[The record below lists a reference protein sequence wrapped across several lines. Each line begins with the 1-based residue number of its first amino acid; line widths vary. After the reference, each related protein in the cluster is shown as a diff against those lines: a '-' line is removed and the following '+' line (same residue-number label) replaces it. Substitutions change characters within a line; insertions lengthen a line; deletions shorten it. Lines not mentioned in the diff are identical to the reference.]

1 MGVQHVGLGHLQV
14 SQEEEVGVV
23 VGATPV
29 CQVDVRVADEI
40 GGVWKLCECSL
51 KNGTDQNESR
61 SQKIQK
67 SKVQNK
73 DTRRH
78 QRS

>member
-1 MGVQHVGLGHLQV
+1 M

-40 GGVWKLCECSL
+40 GGVWKLCQSSL
-51 KNGTDQNESR
+51 KNGTDQTESR
-61 SQKIQK
+61 KYKNQKFKIKTQEDIREVTI
-67 SKVQNK
+67 SDINTLFPPFVF
-73 DTRRH
+73 
-78 QRS
+78 